1 MFLCVCCML
10 SRTHA
15 FLYMWCEFRCPIGP
29 WTLTQCPACELAIS
43 LQALTAGGRAY
54 RCLPGQTA
62 APFPH
67 PALRQWSLVRH
78 PPLLNVS
85 THVTT
90 SLSHHKLC
98 VFFSLH
104 PNVWPL
110 ALSPRGSACLSVARL
125 HPSFVYVSHRLYF
138 LQECWQVINATAA
151 EWQLCCIVNILPHSH
166 IYRHK
171 SQFITLWYTLK
182 YPSQKAT
189 KGFKL

>member
-67 PALRQWSLVRH
+67 PALRQWSLV
-78 PPLLNVS
+78 PLLNVS

-98 VFFSLH
+98 VFLSL
-104 PNVWPL
+104 PPKRLTTSSFPQRIGLFICGTFAPL
-110 ALSPRGSACLSVARL
+110 LCLCFPSSLLSARVL
-125 HPSFVYVSHRLYF
+125 AGYKRHCCRVTTLLYSKHLATF
-138 LQECWQVINATAA
+138 PHLQT
-151 EWQLCCIVNILPHSH
+151 
-166 IYRHK
+166 
-171 SQFITLWYTLK
+171 
-182 YPSQKAT
+182 
-189 KGFKL
+189 